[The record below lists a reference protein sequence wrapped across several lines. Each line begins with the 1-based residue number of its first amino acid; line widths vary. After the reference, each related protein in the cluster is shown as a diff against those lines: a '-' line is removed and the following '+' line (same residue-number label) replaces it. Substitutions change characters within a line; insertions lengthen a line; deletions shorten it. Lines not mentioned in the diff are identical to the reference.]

1 LALYDGAQGQVM
13 PAENGFKFDLG
24 DTLQLQYVEDPDRE
38 RKYVKLIGCLPGK
51 SLIVTPPT
59 HEGKLLLVRED
70 QLFIV
75 RMFSDN
81 TVQGFQASVLKNYQV
96 PYPHFHLSFPE
107 ECESQVVRKAH
118 RVELNMI
125 VSVEN
130 KHPDRACQKSPARM
144 TNLSTAGAQIVSK
157 KSLGEAGDTISI
169 SMKLVVCGVEKYVNP
184 GAVIRRVKPME
195 SLSGNAVAEISYGV
209 ELLPLEEQET
219 ILLHSFVYE
228 SLIKGVSI

>member
-1 LALYDGAQGQVM
+1 M
-13 PAENGFKFDLG
+13 SKETNFKFDLG

-70 QLFIV
+70 QHFIV

-81 TVQGFQASVLKNYQV
+81 TVQGFNARVLKNYQV
-96 PYPHFHLSFPE
+96 PYPHFHLSFPDQ
-107 ECESQVVRKAH
+107 CESQVVRKAH
-118 RVELNMI
+118 RVDLNMI

-130 KHPDRACQKSPARM
+130 QHPERLCQKMSARL
-144 TNLSTAGAQIVSK
+144 TNLSTAGAQIISK
-157 KSLGEAGDTISI
+157 TPLGEVGDTIVV
-169 SMKLVVCGVEKYVNP
+169 SMRLVVCGVEKYVSP
-184 GAVIRRVKPME
+184 GAVIRRIKALEPVKVNE
-195 SLSGNAVAEISYGV
+195 NTLAEISYGV

-228 SLIKGVSI
+228 SLIKGTSL